1 MNTDKNHKPTLRDF
15 SKPIVPIFK
24 GKKGHH
30 DYIEIATAPPTKYNA
45 EFEKQKA
52 AENLRKQGLFV

>member
-30 DYIEIATAPPTKYNA
+30 DYIEIATTPPTKYNA

-52 AENLRKQGLFV
+52 ADHLRKQGLFL